1 MKWFWFSLI
10 VFCILMCSC
19 KTKKLDSHVK
29 VKSEV
34 RSDLAILNESVK
46 ISTKNHAYFANEA
59 QNIVIEEDI
68 VVTEYDK
75 ETGKAVKETKTTRKI
90 AQDTDKVVAEEE
102 NQAVTNSNQLEVEH
116 FREDTK
122 MVSLESLDCI
132 GVKTHFHGILSLE
145 IVNLFL
151 IVYRARCVRLSVFQL
166 ALVALL
172 LLSKIRQTLR
182 FIIDR
187 NHVPSIKTSY

>member
-10 VFCILMCSC
+10 GFCILMCSC

-122 MVSLESLDCI
+122 KVDSEVKEESIGGQESFGKWFGIGIACVI
-132 GVKTHFHGILSLE
+132 GV
-145 IVNLFL
+145 FL
-151 IVYRARCVRLSVFQL
+151 IY
-166 ALVALL
+166 LL
-172 LLSKIRQTLR
+172 KKLR
-182 FIIDR
+182 I
-187 NHVPSIKTSY
+187 N

>member
-10 VFCILMCSC
+10 GFCILMCSC

-29 VKSEV
+29 MRSEV

-46 ISTKNHAYFANEA
+46 IRTKNLAYFANEA

-122 MVSLESLDCI
+122 KVDSEVKEESI
-132 GVKTHFHGILSLE
+132 GAQESFGKWFGIGISCV
-145 IVNLFL
+145 IGLFL
-151 IVYRARCVRLSVFQL
+151 IY
-166 ALVALL
+166 LL
-172 LLSKIRQTLR
+172 KKLR
-182 FIIDR
+182 I
-187 NHVPSIKTSY
+187 N